1 MDQAENDTG
10 GNIDNVKDENSEM
23 ALMRKEINRQYKYQR
38 YAETK

>member
-1 MDQAENDTG
+1 MNQAKDDTG
-10 GNIDNVKDENSEM
+10 SDIDDVIDENSEM